1 MVEYAPWRIEAM
13 TENEILSIEMEI
25 EDYNNEQRQ
34 KAIEEFK
41 DGPVPKMRWT
51 MNYVLKRLL
60 EHIADVRSGDAPE
73 GFGEYMRDELARI
86 LSTRTFLEYDG
97 LSLNEDAAK
106 EADSNTSF
114 EDVSNDCFI
123 TGWTEEYGEWC
134 KIATALVTYL
144 HEAAILA
151 KSVNPSSTAARLYLR
166 AWRIASMANGRG
178 AYCCHANKD
187 EALAI
192 VRLER
197 VASERLWVDVQF
209 AALPPFK
216 AKGKAKVKAKGK
228 AKAKAKVKGKAKG
241 KAKA

>member
-1 MVEYAPWRIEAM
+1 MSNSVQPS
-13 TENEILSIEMEI
+13 L
-25 EDYNNEQRQ
+25 
-34 KAIEEFK
+34 EEFK

-51 MNYVLKRLL
+51 MNYVLKCLL
-60 EHIADVRSGDAPE
+60 EHIADVRSGNAPE

-86 LSTRTFLEYDG
+86 LSTKTFLEYDG
-97 LSLNEDAAK
+97 LSLDEDAAI
-106 EADSNTSF
+106 EADPNTHF
-114 EDVSNDCFI
+114 ADVSNDCSI
-123 TGWTEEYGEWC
+123 TDWTEEYGEWR

-178 AYCCHANKD
+178 ADCCHANKD

-197 VASERLWVDVQF
+197 VTSERLWVDVQF

-216 AKGKAKVKAKGK
+216 AKGKAKAKAKGKTKTKAKGK
-228 AKAKAKVKGKAKG
+228 AKA
-241 KAKA
+241 

>member
-1 MVEYAPWRIEAM
+1 M

-41 DGPVPKMRWT
+41 AGPVPKMRWT
-51 MNYVLKRLL
+51 MDYVLKCLL
-60 EHIADVRSGDAPE
+60 AHIAAVRAGDAPS

-86 LSTRTFLEYDG
+86 LSTRMYLEYDG
-97 LSLNEDAAK
+97 LSLNEDAAI
-106 EADSNTSF
+106 EADSDTSI

-123 TGWTEEYGEWC
+123 TDWTEEYGEWC
-134 KIATALVTYL
+134 KITAALVTYL

-166 AWRIASMANGRG
+166 AWRIASVANGRS
-178 AYCCHANKD
+178 ADCRALNKD
-187 EALAI
+187 EALAV

-216 AKGKAKVKAKGK
+216 AKAKGK
-228 AKAKAKVKGKAKG
+228 AKAKAKAKAQVKGKAKG

>member
-1 MVEYAPWRIEAM
+1 M

-41 DGPVPKMRWT
+41 AGPVPKMRWT
-51 MNYVLKRLL
+51 MDYALKCLL
-60 EHIADVRSGDAPE
+60 AHIAAVRAGDAPS

-86 LSTRTFLEYDG
+86 LSTRMYLEYDG
-97 LSLNEDAAK
+97 LSLNEDAAI
-106 EADSNTSF
+106 EADSDTSI

-123 TGWTEEYGEWC
+123 TDWTEEYGEWC
-134 KIATALVTYL
+134 KILTALVTYL

-166 AWRIASMANGRG
+166 AWRIASVANGQSADCRRM
-178 AYCCHANKD
+178 NKD

-216 AKGKAKVKAKGK
+216 ANAKGKAKAK